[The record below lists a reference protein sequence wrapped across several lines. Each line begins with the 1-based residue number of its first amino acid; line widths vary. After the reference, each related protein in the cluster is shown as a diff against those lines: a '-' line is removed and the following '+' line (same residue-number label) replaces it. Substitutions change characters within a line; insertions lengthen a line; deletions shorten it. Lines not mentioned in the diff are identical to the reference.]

1 MYFKSGVRR
10 IERWIER
17 EREGERFAL
26 KVVVCAYST
35 EERGFDV
42 KMCDVQRGI

>member
-1 MYFKSGVRR
+1 MDRK
-10 IERWIER
+10 R
-17 EREGERFAL
+17 EREGERYAL
-26 KVVVCAYST
+26 KVVVCAYSI